1 MLALA
6 LIRQRDNPNDR
17 DSLLARQTEYGDIM
31 SAFDFRTVPHI
42 HVGAG
47 SAARLAT
54 VAAPLIGDR
63 RRIFLVTDPGVRDA
77 GLTDSAVAALEEAG
91 LTVAIFDQ
99 VVADPPE
106 AVVLAAEDAARAFG
120 AEVVIGFG
128 GGSSMDAAKLVAM
141 LLGSSQSL
149 AQMYGVNNATGPRL
163 PLILVP
169 TTAGTGSEV
178 TPISVVTVG
187 ESSKMGVN
195 SPALYGD
202 LALLD
207 AELTYGLPRG
217 TTAATG
223 IDAMVHAIEAYT
235 TRLQKNPV
243 SDALALAGLK
253 KLHGA
258 IERACEDGRDTEARE
273 DMLLGALLA
282 GQAFANAPVGAVHA
296 LAYPLG
302 GVFHVPH
309 GLSNSLM
316 LPPVLRFNA
325 PAAEPL
331 YAELAGHIGL
341 HASTLGLVEE
351 MERIAA
357 AVGIATR
364 LSQVGVSH
372 NDLPRL
378 AEEAMLVTR
387 LLVNNPREMTLDD
400 AQACY
405 EAVL

>member
-1 MLALA
+1 
-6 LIRQRDNPNDR
+6 
-17 DSLLARQTEYGDIM
+17 M

-47 SAARLAT
+47 SAARLAMI
-54 VAAPLIGDR
+54 AAPLIGER
-63 RRIFLVTDPGVRDA
+63 RRIFLVTDRGVRSVGLIDA
-77 GLTDSAVAALEEAG
+77 AVAALEAAG
-91 LTVAIFDQ
+91 LSVAIFDR

-106 AVVLAAEDAARAFG
+106 AIVLGAEDEARAFG

-141 LLGSSQSL
+141 LLGSKQSL

-163 PLILVP
+163 PLILIP

-178 TPISVVTVG
+178 TPISVITVG
-187 ESSKMGVN
+187 ESSKIGV
-195 SPALYGD
+195 SAPALYAD
-202 LALLD
+202 LAVLD

-235 TRLQKNPV
+235 TKLQKNPV

-258 IERACEDGRDTEARE
+258 IERACADGRDTEARE

-325 PAAEPL
+325 PVAEPL
-331 YAELAGHIGL
+331 YAELASHLGL
-341 HASTLGLVEE
+341 HASTQGLVEE

-357 AVGIATR
+357 SVGIETR

-387 LLVNNPREMTLDD
+387 LLVNNPREMTQD
-400 AQACY
+400 AALACY

>member
-1 MLALA
+1 M
-6 LIRQRDNPNDR
+6 
-17 DSLLARQTEYGDIM
+17 T
-31 SAFDFRTVPHI
+31 AFDFRTVPHI

-47 SAARLAT
+47 SAARLA
-54 VAAPLIGDR
+54 VIAAPLIGKR
-63 RRIFLVTDPGVRDA
+63 RRMFLVTDPGVRSV
-77 GLTDSAVAALEEAG
+77 GLIDPAVAALEAAG
-91 LTVAIFDQ
+91 LSVAIFDR

-106 AVVLAAEDAARAFG
+106 DVVLQAEDEARAFG

-141 LLGSSQSL
+141 LLGSKQTL

-163 PLILVP
+163 PLILIP

-178 TPISVVTVG
+178 TPISVITVG

-195 SPALYGD
+195 APALYGD
-202 LALLD
+202 LAVLD

-235 TRLQKNPV
+235 TKLQKNPV

-258 IERACEDGRDTEARE
+258 IERACQDGQDAEARE

-325 PAAEPL
+325 PVAEPL
-331 YAELAGHIGL
+331 YAELASHLGL
-341 HASTLGLVEE
+341 HASTQGLVEE

-357 AVGIATR
+357 SVGIETR

-387 LLVNNPREMTLDD
+387 LLVNNPREMTQD
-400 AQACY
+400 AALACY

>member
-1 MLALA
+1 MTA
-6 LIRQRDNPNDR
+6 
-17 DSLLARQTEYGDIM
+17 
-31 SAFDFRTVPHI
+31 SAFSFRTVPHI
-42 HVGAG
+42 HAGAG
-47 SAARLAT
+47 ATRQLARL
-54 VAAPLIGDR
+54 AAPLIGAR
-63 RRIFLVTDPGVRDA
+63 KRVFLITDPGVRKA
-77 GLTDSAVAALEEAG
+77 GLINAAVTSLEAAG
-91 LTVAIFDQ
+91 LQVQVFDR
-99 VVADPPE
+99 VVADPPK
-106 AVVLAAEDAARAFG
+106 AIVLEAEDEARGFG
-120 AEVVIGFG
+120 AEVVLGLG
-128 GGSSMDAAKLVAM
+128 GGSSMDTAKVVSL
-141 LLGSSQSL
+141 LLGSSQRL
-149 AQMYGVNNATGPRL
+149 EDMYGVNNATGPRL

-178 TPISVVTVG
+178 TPISVLTIG
-187 ESSKMGVN
+187 ESTKMGIN
-195 SPALYGD
+195 APALYPD
-202 LALLD
+202 LAVLD
-207 AELTYGLPRG
+207 AELTYGLPRAV
-217 TTAATG
+217 TAATG

-235 TRLQKNPV
+235 SKIEKNPV

-258 IERACEDGRDTEARE
+258 IETACRDGADRQARE

-316 LPPVLRFNA
+316 LPPVLRYNA
-325 PAAEPL
+325 PEAEPL
-331 YAELAGHIGL
+331 YSELATHLGL
-341 HASTLGLVEE
+341 HASTDGLVTE
-351 MERIAA
+351 MERIADS
-357 AVGIATR
+357 VGIETR

-378 AEEAMLVTR
+378 AEEAMEVKR
-387 LLVNNPREMTLDD
+387 LLVNNPREMTLEA

>member
-1 MLALA
+1 M
-6 LIRQRDNPNDR
+6 P
-17 DSLLARQTEYGDIM
+17 S
-31 SAFDFRTVPHI
+31 FDFRTVPHV

-47 SAARLAT
+47 SVARLAQL
-54 VAAPLIGDR
+54 AAPLIGDR
-63 RRIFLVTDPGVRDA
+63 RRIFLVTDPGVRAVGQTDA
-77 GLTDSAVAALEEAG
+77 AVAALEAAG
-91 LTVAIFDQ
+91 LSVSIFDQ

-106 AVVLAAEDAARAFG
+106 AVVLAAADAARNFG
-120 AEVVIGFG
+120 AEVIVGFG
-128 GGSSMDAAKLVAM
+128 GGSSMDCSKLVAM
-141 LLGSSQSL
+141 LCGSSQSL
-149 AQMYGVNNATGPRL
+149 AAMYGVNKATGPRL
-163 PLILVP
+163 PLILIP

-202 LALLD
+202 LAVLD
-207 AELTYGLPRG
+207 AELTYGLPRA

-258 IERACEDGRDTEARE
+258 IERACSDGRDTEARE

-331 YAELAGHIGL
+331 YAQLASHLGL
-341 HASTLGLVEE
+341 HASTQGLVEE

-357 AVGIATR
+357 SVGIETR